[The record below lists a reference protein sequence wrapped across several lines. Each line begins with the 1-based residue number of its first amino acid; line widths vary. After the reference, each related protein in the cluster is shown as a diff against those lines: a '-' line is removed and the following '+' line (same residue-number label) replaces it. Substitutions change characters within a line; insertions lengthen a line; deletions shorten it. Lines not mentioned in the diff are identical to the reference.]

1 MPDEKYCPFSAVR
14 IRCRDGCAL
23 YVELKKGE
31 GRCAIHVAALTLN
44 KLVKKRKWQ

>member
-31 GRCAIHVAALTLN
+31 GRCAINVIAMSLD
-44 KLVKKRKWQ
+44 KLAKKRR

>member
-23 YVELKKGE
+23 YVELKRGE
-31 GRCAIHVAALTLN
+31 GRCAVYVAAKALD
-44 KLVKKRKWQ
+44 KLAKKRR